1 MIGSIIGE
9 DHGVGIEDLTEQII
23 GLTQEISWEF
33 NY

>member
-23 GLTQEISWEF
+23 GLTQEIS
-33 NY
+33 